1 MKGKLLKIVKTF
13 CLIATFVLG
22 LVSILGTGGGGGG
35 GDSWLYPLWVPTDI
49 IVADI
54 NNDGKN
60 DILTITMLS
69 QNSSSREGHLDVYR
83 QVSQGQFTGPDT
95 YVVGEYPW
103 HLDVSEIDNDGLPD
117 VLLTD
122 ADLDNFQLL
131 LQNPGSIGDFL
142 PSRQVADNINSYS
155 PAVADF
161 NDDGVTDIAIAE
173 VSNMSVASNRLVMLY
188 QDSLQPGT
196 FLPPEDLIMPGTS
209 TPYITSGDID
219 GDELADLF
227 AWINV
232 EPSGYT
238 PNGFLAFSLQQQDG
252 SMGLV
257 TTLSQQTGLNVKYLV
272 VDDYNGDGANDLFVF
287 FGPFSADYKAKLTVV
302 LQEST
307 PGTFSEPV
315 DTSLAGISG
324 IDDAV
329 VADLNDDGRPDFAVV
344 GFFPVGSPSEVF
356 SRLNLFLQSGNGA
369 FSYTGYYSLPIN
381 GSRVT
386 AGDIDNDGLNDLVV
400 LGGDNEVVY
409 FIQSQTVK
417 GTFITPKSL

>member
-1 MKGKLLKIVKTF
+1 MKNKILWIIRR
-13 CLIATFVLG
+13 CSLIFISALG
-22 LVSILGTGGGGGG
+22 IASILGTGGGG

-49 IVADI
+49 IVSDI
-54 NNDGKN
+54 DNDGRN
-60 DILTITMLS
+60 DILTIATLS
-69 QNSSSREGHLDVYR
+69 QSSASREGHIDVYR
-83 QVSQGQFTGPDT
+83 QVSQGQFMGPDT

-103 HLDVSEIDNDGLPD
+103 HLDVSEIDDNDLPD
-117 VLLTD
+117 LLLTD

-131 LQNPGSIGDFL
+131 LQDPGSIGNFL
-142 PSRQVADNINSYS
+142 PPSQVADNINSYS
-155 PAVADF
+155 MAAADF
-161 NDDGVTDIAIAE
+161 NNDGVTDIAIAE

-188 QDSLQPGT
+188 QIPLQPGT
-196 FLPPEDLIMPGTS
+196 FLPPEDFIMPGSS

-219 GDELADLF
+219 GDKLVDLF
-227 AWINV
+227 AWINI

-238 PNGFLAFSLQQQDG
+238 PNGLLAFSLQQQDG
-252 SMGLV
+252 SMGSV
-257 TTLSQQTGLNVKYLV
+257 TTLSPQTGLNVNYLALA
-272 VDDYNGDGANDLFVF
+272 DYNGDGANDLFVF
-287 FGPFSADYKAKLTVV
+287 FKPFSMDYEAKLTVV

-315 DTSLAGISG
+315 DTSLAGIRG

-344 GFFPVGSPSEVF
+344 GSFPVGTPSEIY
-356 SRLNLFLQSGNGA
+356 SRLNLFLQSGNGT

-381 GSRVT
+381 GSRVA

-409 FIQSQTVK
+409 LIQSQTVK
-417 GTFITPKSL
+417 GTFISPESL